1 VLVDSERLSLAI
13 ANIVL
18 NACDAMNGRQLKSV
32 RMKTRLDGERIRL
45 SIRDNGPGLAPEVL
59 ERIMEPFFTTK
70 PDGLG
75 LGLSISA
82 ESLASMNGSIEV
94 ANHAEGGAEFTLTIP
109 VVMAAELAH

>member
-1 VLVDSERLSLAI
+1 MTRRSLSSGVIGWMTVAAASGLTVGSASHGTL
-13 ANIVL
+13 IV
-18 NACDAMNGRQLKSV
+18 S
-32 RMKTRLDGERIRL
+32 
-45 SIRDNGPGLAPEVL
+45 DNGPGLAPDVL

-94 ANHAEGGAEFTLTIP
+94 ANHAEGGAEFTLSIP
-109 VVMAAELAH
+109 VVLAA